1 MEKRLYRSRKER
13 ILGGVCGGIAEYFGL
28 DPVLVRVVAVLL
40 ILVGGGA
47 ILAYIVAW
55 ILIPEEPGGERP
67 KEEPASQNSSHFLEE
82 PRREP
87 SRHVL
92 AWFLVII
99 GALWLSQY
107 IVPLWGSWTPWVRN
121 AFLPV
126 LLIVGGILLLVR
138 R

>member
-1 MEKRLYRSRKER
+1 MEKRLYRSRRER

-28 DPVLVRVVAVLL
+28 DPSLVRIVAVLL

-47 ILAYIVAW
+47 ILAYIIAW
-55 ILIPEEPGGERP
+55 ILIPEEPGGEQ
-67 KEEPASQNSSHFLEE
+67 EEQLTLEGSSPAPGES
-82 PRREP
+82 RKEP
-87 SRHVL
+87 SRHML

-107 IVPLWGSWTPWVRN
+107 VVPLWGPWTPWVRQ

-126 LLIVGGILLLVR
+126 LLIIGGVLLLVR

>member
-1 MEKRLYRSRKER
+1 MEKRLYRSRKDR

-28 DPVLVRVVAVLL
+28 DPSLVRIVAVLL

-47 ILAYIVAW
+47 ILAYIIAW
-55 ILIPEEPGGERP
+55 ILIPEEPKGEDERVTLEGSSP
-67 KEEPASQNSSHFLEE
+67 SPEES
-82 PRREP
+82 RKEP
-87 SRHVL
+87 SRHML

-107 IVPLWGSWTPWVRN
+107 VVPLWGPWTPWVRQ

-126 LLIVGGILLLVR
+126 LLIVGGVLLLVR

>member
-1 MEKRLYRSRKER
+1 MEKRLYRSRRDR

-28 DPVLVRVVAVLL
+28 DPSLVRIVAVLL

-47 ILAYIVAW
+47 ILAYIIAW
-55 ILIPEEPGGERP
+55 ILIPEEPKGEDERFTLEGSSP
-67 KEEPASQNSSHFLEE
+67 APGESRKEPG
-82 PRREP
+82 
-87 SRHVL
+87 RHML

-107 IVPLWGSWTPWVRN
+107 VVPLWGPWTPWVRQ

-126 LLIVGGILLLVR
+126 LLIVGGVLLLVR

>member
-1 MEKRLYRSRKER
+1 MEKRLYRSREDR

-28 DPVLVRVVAVLL
+28 DPSLVRIVAVLL

-47 ILAYIVAW
+47 ILAYIIAW
-55 ILIPEEPGGERP
+55 ILIPEEPKGEDERVTL
-67 KEEPASQNSSHFLEE
+67 EGSSPSPGES
-82 PRREP
+82 RKEP
-87 SRHVL
+87 SRHML

-107 IVPLWGSWTPWVRN
+107 VVPLWGPWTPWVRQ

-126 LLIVGGILLLVR
+126 LLIVGGVLLLVR

>member
-1 MEKRLYRSRKER
+1 MEKRLYRSRRER

-28 DPVLVRVVAVLL
+28 DPSLVRIVAVLL

-47 ILAYIVAW
+47 ILAYIIAW
-55 ILIPEEPGGERP
+55 ILIPEEPRGEQ
-67 KEEPASQNSSHFLEE
+67 EERLTLEGSSPAPGESHK
-82 PRREP
+82 EP
-87 SRHVL
+87 SRHML

-107 IVPLWGSWTPWVRN
+107 LVPLWGPWTPWVRQ

-126 LLIVGGILLLVR
+126 LLIIGGVLLLVR